1 MRAEL
6 GELKRDVFYRLM
18 DLAGRVFVLVN
29 HSDRVEMGRRGFT
42 EAEME
47 RGLVLVFNDKMQFLW
62 DETGIHASLSFS
74 AVKEKCFIPHED
86 ILAVYS
92 PDLKI
97 QLSADPQDE
106 EPEKK
111 GAGPP
116 TVEKKG
122 AGKKGA
128 GKEGVGTPD
137 GKVIRVDFLRK
148 EEDEEDD
155 EPA

>member
-111 GAGPP
+111 GAGL
-116 TVEKKG
+116 TME
-122 AGKKGA
+122 KKGA